1 MNINKL
7 TKIPLASINRENK
20 SLERKISQSVKKTI
34 SNNSLVLGSEL
45 TKFEGEFSAYCGVDH
60 AIGTGNGFDA
70 LYIALK
76 ALGVGRNDE
85 VIVPVNSFIASAL
98 AVTQCGA
105 TPIFIDCNKDNFT
118 MDVNLLP
125 SLITRKTKAVIPV
138 HLHGVPVDMI
148 SLLKITARH
157 KIFVVEDCAQAH
169 GAKIKSQRVGSFGD
183 MAAFSFYPTKNLGCL
198 GDGGCITTNN
208 QNLMK
213 KAKSFRNY
221 GSIANKV
228 FDIQGVNSRL
238 DSIQAS
244 ILSIKLKYLDS
255 WNKKRAELAAIYI
268 KYLEDIDSIELPL
281 SDLNKNSVWHLFVI
295 RCIHGGRNKLK
306 MHLESHNIFTGIHYE
321 KTINATPAYRI
332 KNKFTNADRN
342 AKQIL
347 SLPMHP
353 YLKKCEVKRVSMII
367 KDFYSQKN

>member
-1 MNINKL
+1 MKVNNL
-7 TKIPLASINRENK
+7 CKIPLVSINRENK
-20 SLERKISQSVKKTI
+20 FFEKKIYQSIKKNL

-45 TKFEGEFSAYCGVDH
+45 TKFEEEFSAFCGVDC

-76 ALGVGRNDE
+76 TLGVGHGDE

-98 AVTQCGA
+98 AVSQCGA

-118 MDVNLLP
+118 MNINSLP

-148 SLLKITARH
+148 SLLKLTARY
-157 KIFVVEDCAQAH
+157 KIFVIEDCAQAH
-169 GAKIKSQRVGSFGD
+169 GAKINSKRVGSFGD

-208 QNLMK
+208 QNLMR
-213 KAKSFRNY
+213 KAKSLRNY
-221 GSIANKV
+221 GSFSNKA

-255 WNKKRAELAAIYI
+255 WNEKRTELAGIYM
-268 KYLEDIDSIELPL
+268 KYLEKTDSIVLPA
-281 SDLNKNSVWHLFVI
+281 SDLNKKSVWHLFVI
-295 RCIHGGRNKLK
+295 RCLNGTRNKLR
-306 MHLESHNIFTGIHYE
+306 MHLENQNIVVGIHYE
-321 KTINATPAYRI
+321 KTINATNAYRV
-332 KNKFTNADRN
+332 KNKFDNADRN
-342 AKQIL
+342 AKQML
-347 SLPMHP
+347 SLPIHP
-353 YLKKCEVKRVSMII
+353 YLKKSEVKRVAMAI
-367 KDFYSQKN
+367 KNFYS